1 MKKKLLSLL
10 AAGALAVSM
19 LPPAVCSAES
29 EIPAGGLDLW
39 LEADYGITADD
50 SGVVTAWK
58 SKVNGQGQDAP
69 YVLDQTSMVY
79 RDDNFIYSTPKMSN
93 TNGGKPAVGFYGKY
107 LSTSAPTSYKGE
119 ISVIMLTE
127 AAEEKTNAT
136 LLETDSRGIKITHKT
151 NKTYEVNSSLG
162 GVSLGDN
169 QDSLSV
175 MTIISQDNTS
185 GQDTDGSYLKNIYTY
200 QNNIK
205 KSGPYATNTTDRVG
219 YDTIS
224 KYQIGHRSLENVV
237 ACIVYKKA
245 LSDEERTQVYDYLY
259 DKYIKEATNPVVQS
273 AKINADGNEI
283 TVEFSKELS
292 GETDGFAVYADG
304 EEQAVISSQISGNSV
319 ILTLETS
326 VQYGQTIKVSY
337 TGTGLTNTEG
347 ESADCFEDFTV
358 DISAVPIPESE
369 IPVINYANTAIDG
382 TAVQLTANMNLSG
395 TPSVS
400 DFSVYDG
407 AKAAS
412 IKSVEMNEN
421 IIILNLSET
430 LSEDETKVSYR
441 GTSLKNASNTLVS
454 LAAFENRTAERFSV
468 PQYGLDLW
476 LEADSGVETDDEGN
490 VISWT
495 SKTNAVDGNN
505 PYSLNQ
511 VSSASDA
518 GYVKPTVISGKNGAE
533 SIYFKGKYL
542 STGTLSNSYQ
552 GPVSLILI
560 SKPHNSSNTG
570 YLLETAYERKI
581 QIIRKDTAVSISN
594 SSSGFSMGTTDEDY
608 SVYTTVT
615 QNVSSV
621 DSQGQPFKSIN
632 TWKDGAK
639 VTSSAVTDERTRKG
653 YDTITKYQI
662 GHRCDDDIAAVL
674 IYKRSISELER
685 KAAEQ
690 YLYEK
695 YVMDKPIQSDSVQ
708 YTYYASD
715 GSASETPVQGGKVT
729 ISGSAVNKSLQ
740 EYKNVKIIGAS
751 FADGILTDI
760 NTFDI
765 AECRYGVPDSF
776 TVSVS
781 IPQNWT
787 DGSINLYIWDGFET
801 IRPLGEMLIKNLSL
815 SE

>member
-19 LPPAVCSAES
+19 LPSAVCSAEP
-29 EIPAGGLDLW
+29 EIPADGLDLW
-39 LEADYGITADD
+39 LEADYGITTDD
-50 SGVVTAWK
+50 SGVVTAWE

-69 YVLDQTSMVY
+69 YILDQTSTTYGDANFVY
-79 RDDNFIYSTPKMSN
+79 SNPQISN
-93 TNGGKPAVGFYGKY
+93 TSSGKLAVGFYGKY
-107 LSTSAPTSYKGE
+107 LSTSALTSYKGE

-136 LLETDSRGIKITHKT
+136 LIETDSRGIKITHKT
-151 NKTYEVNSSLG
+151 DKTYEVNSNSG
-162 GVSLGDN
+162 GVSLGANKDG
-169 QDSLSV
+169 LSV
-175 MTIISQDNTS
+175 LTVISADNTS
-185 GQDTDGSYLKNIYTY
+185 ALDTDNSYLKNVYTY
-200 QNNIK
+200 QDNVK
-205 KSGPYATNTTDRVG
+205 KSGPYATNTSNRVG

-224 KYQIGHRSLENVV
+224 KYQIGHRSMENVV

-245 LSDEERTQVYDYLY
+245 LSDEERTQVYGYLY

-283 TVEFSKELS
+283 TIAFNKELS
-292 GETDGFAVYADG
+292 GEADGFAVYADG
-304 EEQAVISSQISGNSV
+304 EEQSILSSQISGNNV
-319 ILTLETS
+319 ILTLEAS
-326 VQYGQTIKVSY
+326 VQYGQTVKVSY
-337 TGTGLTNTEG
+337 TGTGLINAEG
-347 ESADCFEDFTV
+347 ESADCFDDFTV
-358 DISAVPIPESE
+358 DTSAVPAPESE
-369 IPVINYANTAIDG
+369 IPVISYANTAIDG
-382 TAVQLTANMNLSG
+382 TAVQLTANMNLTG
-395 TPSVS
+395 TPSAS

-407 AKAAS
+407 AKTAS
-412 IKSVEMNEN
+412 IKSVELNDN
-421 IIILNLSET
+421 IIILNLSEA
-430 LSEDETKVSYR
+430 LSEDETKVSYS
-441 GTSLKNASNTLVS
+441 GTSLKNASNPLIA
-454 LAAFENRTAERFSV
+454 LAVFENRIAERFSV

-495 SKTNAVDGNN
+495 SKTNATDGSA

-518 GYVKPTVISGKNGAE
+518 GYVKPTVISGRNGTE

-552 GPVSLILI
+552 GPVSVIML

-570 YLLETAYERKI
+570 YLLETADERKI
-581 QIIRKDTAVSISN
+581 QIIRKDAGVSISN
-594 SSSGFSMGTTDEDY
+594 SSSGFSMGTAGEDY
-608 SVYTTVT
+608 SVYTAVA
-615 QNVSSV
+615 QNASSV
-621 DSQGQPFKSIN
+621 DSLGQPFKSIN
-632 TWKDGAK
+632 TWKDGVK
-639 VTSSAVTDERTRKG
+639 VTSNAVTDESTRKG

-674 IYKRSISELER
+674 IYKRGISELER

-695 YVMDKPIQSDSVQ
+695 YIMDRPIQSDSIQ

-715 GSASETPVQGGKVT
+715 GSSSETPVPGGKVI
-729 ISGSAVNKSLQ
+729 ISGNAVNKSLQ
-740 EYKNVKIIGAS
+740 AYNNVKIIGAS

-765 AECRYGVPDSF
+765 AESRYGVSDSF
-776 TVSVS
+776 TVSVN
-781 IPQNWT
+781 IPQTWT

-801 IRPLGEMLIKNLSL
+801 IRPLGERVIENLSL